1 MMQNPGLW
9 LLVGLSVLS
18 ALVLL
23 RRPLGALGKLA
34 ARSAVGL
41 GGIWLFNYIG
51 ALIGVHVGVNLLTGL
66 TVGLLGLPGF
76 ALLLLLQCV

>member
-1 MMQNPGLW
+1 MGSVGLW
-9 LLVGLSVLS
+9 TAAALAVVA

-23 RRPLGALGKLA
+23 RRPLSALGKLT

-41 GGIWLFNYIG
+41 GGIWLFNFAG
-51 ALIGVHVGVNLLTGL
+51 ALIGVQVGVNLFTGL

-76 ALLLLLQCV
+76 GLLLLLQCV

>member
-1 MMQNPGLW
+1 MGSAGLW
-9 LLVGLSVLS
+9 TAAALAVVA

-23 RRPLGALGKLA
+23 RRPLGALGKLT

-41 GGIWLFNYIG
+41 AGIWLFNFAG
-51 ALIGVHVGVNLLTGL
+51 ALIGVQVGVNLFTGL

-76 ALLLLLQCV
+76 GLLLLLQCV